1 MKPGVRSTEFY
12 TTLLT
17 NVFAI
22 LALFGLAIP
31 NDNAIIQAVAVIGA
45 ALANA
50 VYAHGRSTLKAA
62 QQQPTPVI
70 PPAPALPAV

>member
-1 MKPGVRSTEFY
+1 MKPGYRSTEFY

-22 LALFGLAIP
+22 LTLFGVAIP
-31 NDNAIIQAVAVIGA
+31 DNNAIIQAVAVIGA

-50 VYAHGRSTLKAA
+50 VYAHGRSTLKATA
-62 QQQPTPVI
+62 NAPAPIV
-70 PPAPALPAV
+70 PPAPSLPAV